1 MSCFQKIHNNQLPDR
16 EEGLLLI
23 RHVDKANLLV
33 PHPLRSL
40 DSPALLKQG
49 SEVFP
54 SHLGTQFTD
63 IELNHLL
70 NGSGTRLENTYN
82 NILIK
87 STNLFRLD

>member
-70 NGSGTRLENTYN
+70 NGSGTRLENT
-82 NILIK
+82 
-87 STNLFRLD
+87 